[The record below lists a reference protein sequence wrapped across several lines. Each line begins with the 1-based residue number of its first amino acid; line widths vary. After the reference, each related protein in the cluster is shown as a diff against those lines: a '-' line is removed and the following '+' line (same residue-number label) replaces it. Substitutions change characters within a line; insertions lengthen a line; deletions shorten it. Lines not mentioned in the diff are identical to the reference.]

1 LYISDFIYIP
11 FSIAVRNAFSWK
23 LKLAPQHQSLKN
35 TKNGT
40 SKIHAHRTNDKRKTQ
55 NQNQNQNSNKWKT
68 QPEIYHMSPPQIAE
82 GTPKVGTE
90 PADSH
95 QEAKPTANK
104 LADS

>member
-1 LYISDFIYIP
+1 M
-11 FSIAVRNAFSWK
+11 
-23 LKLAPQHQSLKN
+23 APVKSTLTAPMIREKP
-35 TKNGT
+35 
-40 SKIHAHRTNDKRKTQ
+40 KT
-55 NQNQNQNSNKWKT
+55 KWKT

>member
-1 LYISDFIYIP
+1 MAPVKSTLTAPMIREKPKTKTKTRIP
-11 FSIAVRNAFSWK
+11 
-23 LKLAPQHQSLKN
+23 
-35 TKNGT
+35 T
-40 SKIHAHRTNDKRKTQ
+40 
-55 NQNQNQNSNKWKT
+55 
-68 QPEIYHMSPPQIAE
+68 QIAE